1 MTRRGEPENGLP
13 DYLDSLDTERQ
24 HQFLELAATVAGVRE
39 PSRLD
44 AFVFH
49 PNQVHHSRWDDAAAV
64 FWQAVVSLYLA
75 QPLGARELPLLY
87 WGFHSYNLLARRS
100 ANGVLLTDRGI
111 YVVDAGR
118 DSWALPLESVTPF
131 GITVEGSTLQ
141 VGAAALD
148 LGPARRLFND
158 GDAEA
163 SADYLRR
170 VLAAVQGARG
180 IVPVTPVGGTP
191 EEAIA
196 ESRFSTD
203 FQLPTRAGD
212 AKRIAKLV
220 AKWDLPPGTEILY
233 ALSRG
238 TFAGI
243 YGLAV
248 TADDVYSR
256 DLMEPLDRSPRQDL
270 DTGSFGWDEEA
281 KGFRI
286 GESHVIPNHPA
297 ITADK
302 RGEFVSL
309 LSRILAPQT

>member
-1 MTRRGEPENGLP
+1 MTRRGQAENGLP
-13 DYLDSLDTERQ
+13 AYLDSLAPEQQQR
-24 HQFLELAATVAGVRE
+24 FLDLAATVAKVRE

-49 PNQVHHSRWDDAAAV
+49 PNQTHHSRWDDAAAV
-64 FWQAVVSLYLA
+64 FWQAVVSLYLS
-75 QPLGARELPLLY
+75 QPLAARELPVLY

-131 GITVEGSTLQ
+131 GITVEDSTLR

-148 LGPARRLFND
+148 LGAAKRLFGD

-170 VLAAVQGARG
+170 VVAAVQGAQG
-180 IVPVTPVGGTP
+180 ITPVTPVGGTP
-191 EEAIA
+191 EQSIA
-196 ESRFSTD
+196 SSSFSAD

-212 AKRIAKLV
+212 AKKIARLV
-220 AKWDLPPGTEILY
+220 AKWELPADEPVLY
-233 ALSRG
+233 ALSSG

-248 TADDVYSR
+248 TAGDVYSR
-256 DLMEPLDRSPRQDL
+256 DLMEPLDRSARSAL
-270 DTGSFGWDEEA
+270 DPGEFAWDEEA

-286 GESHVIPNHPA
+286 TASHVIPSSPA
-297 ITADK
+297 ISADK
-302 RGEFVSL
+302 RPEFVEL
-309 LSRILAPQT
+309 LRKLLIQ

>member
-1 MTRRGEPENGLP
+1 MARREQAPNGLP
-13 DYLDSLDTERQ
+13 DYLDSLPPEQQQR
-24 HQFLELAATVAGVRE
+24 FLELASVVANVRE

-49 PNQVHHSRWDDAAAV
+49 PNQTHHSRWDDAAAV
-64 FWQAVVSLYLA
+64 FWQAVVSLYLT
-75 QPLGARELPLLY
+75 QPLAARELPVLY

-118 DSWALPLESVTPF
+118 DSWAMPLESVTPF
-131 GITVEGSTLQ
+131 GITVEGRTLH

-148 LGPARRLFND
+148 LAPAKRLFSD
-158 GDAEA
+158 GDADA

-170 VLAAVQGARG
+170 VLAAVQGAQD
-180 IVPVTPVGGTP
+180 ITPVTPVGGTP
-191 EEAIA
+191 EQAIA
-196 ESRFSTD
+196 GSSFSSD

-212 AKRIAKLV
+212 AKKIAKLV
-220 AKWDLPPGTEILY
+220 AKWELSPDEPVLY
-233 ALSRG
+233 ALSSG

-248 TADDVYSR
+248 TAQDVYSR
-256 DLMEPLDRSPRQDL
+256 DLMEPLDRSARTEL
-270 DTGSFGWDEEA
+270 DPGEFGWDEEA

-286 GESHVIPNHPA
+286 SASHVIPSSPA
-297 ITADK
+297 IPADK
-302 RGEFVSL
+302 RAEFVEL
-309 LSRILAPQT
+309 LTRILLV